1 MSYHLIDFNKKIT
14 DDDFNFENLIIGK
27 KIETGESAKYYMYY
41 MDHDTPKEIYIRLP
55 KLRLVYGL
63 ANRKYDMVNIPLYP
77 NYTGVAQ
84 FIEFIKTLETN
95 INELYIKKKIN
106 KEFSSLINKKNGMT
120 FIKTNINDNV
130 KITSNIVQQGCNITL
145 NDFKLNGMI
154 EMVLCL
160 SYIWTN
166 VDKIGLSSNLYQIKY
181 NGLPEQLN
189 VDMID
194 TNQPVKN
201 VINKEP
207 CSMIVVKKPT
217 EVIPSQIGVRMVPSI
232 KDLQFALKGLNKVVN
247 D

>member
-1 MSYHLIDFNKKIT
+1 MSYHLIDFNKNIT
-14 DDDFNFENLIIGK
+14 EEDFNFENLIIGK

-41 MDHDTPKEIYIRLP
+41 MDNDIPKEIYIKLP
-55 KLRLVYGL
+55 KIRLVYGL

-77 NYTGVAQ
+77 NYDKINKFV
-84 FIEFIKTLETN
+84 EFIRTLEFN
-95 INELYIKKKIN
+95 INELYVKKKIN

-130 KITSNIVQQGCNITL
+130 KITSNIMQQDCNNITL

-154 EMVLCL
+154 EMVVSL

-207 CSMIVVKKPT
+207 SSMIVVKKPI
-217 EVIPSQIGVRMVPSI
+217 EAIPQQIGIRMVPSI
-232 KDLQFALKGLNKVVN
+232 KDLQFALKGLNKVI
-247 D
+247 